1 MRTLA
6 QPSALRVDLPLPSI
20 AELCRRYGVREL
32 AVFGSALRDDFTS
45 QSDVDFLV
53 TFRNDDAGP
62 WMAKHL
68 ALREELARLTNR
80 HVDLVTRHAIESS
93 PNYIRR
99 DHILE
104 SVQVVYEE

>member
-6 QPSALRVDLPLPSI
+6 QPPTLRVDLPLPSI

-32 AVFGSALRDDFTS
+32 AVFGSALRDDFTA
-45 QSDVDFLV
+45 QSDLDFLV
-53 TFRNDDAGP
+53 TFHHDDAGP

-68 ALREELARLTNR
+68 ALREELARLTHR
-80 HVDLVTRHAIESS
+80 EVDLVLRHAIASS

-99 DHILE
+99 NHVLE
-104 SVQVVYEE
+104 SAQVVYEE